1 MENNK
6 GYGNASI
13 YGRGAQFMKNK
24 KIAWFSGAIMV
35 IFIAVIVIVSLTTKD
50 IATTDEEVK
59 GVSHQEE
66 NASAD
71 KNETADQPKE
81 NEEEP
86 EQVTANTTEEEPA
99 SEREKNQPN
108 QVQSKDEK
116 PGVQAK
122 DPEITLP
129 ITPDRTKD
137 PFDLSLI
144 LSHPEEFKEAASKGI
159 FYGTNL
165 RIGNSY
171 KIITAKYGDLKPE
184 GSYKGGYLS
193 LVGTDYHLNF
203 PAEKEGSLLSIRTM
217 NPKPVTKVKTVIE
230 DLGEPYYYHDLMD
243 GSVNLVYL
251 FGEFQVTM
259 ELEGSNKT
267 ETKQDSADYKVVG
280 IDLNSTITSFE
291 LRKTW
296 IKAENLDKNVNYY

>member
-1 MENNK
+1 
-6 GYGNASI
+6 
-13 YGRGAQFMKNK
+13 MKNK
-24 KIAWFSGAIMV
+24 KKAWFSGAIMA
-35 IFIAVIVIVSLTTKD
+35 IIIAVIVMVSLTTKD
-50 IATTDEEVK
+50 VPSTDKEIKDVAI
-59 GVSHQEE
+59 QEE
-66 NASAD
+66 NASAN
-71 KNETADQPKE
+71 KNETPQPKE
-81 NEEEP
+81 NQDESEEA
-86 EQVTANTTEEEPA
+86 TANTTEEKPTPESEENEP
-99 SEREKNQPN
+99 S
-108 QVQSKDEK
+108 QVQSKDGK
-116 PGVQAK
+116 TGVQAK
-122 DPEITLP
+122 DPKITLP
-129 ITPDRTKD
+129 ISPDRTKD
-137 PFDLSLI
+137 PFDFTFI

-193 LVGTDYHLNF
+193 LVGTAYHLNF

-217 NPKPVTKVKTVIE
+217 NPRPVTKVETVIE

-251 FGEFQVTM
+251 FGDYQVTM
-259 ELEGSNKT
+259 ELKGSNKT
-267 ETKQDSADYKVVG
+267 EPKQDSADYKVVG
-280 IDLNSTITSFE
+280 IDLDSTITSFE